1 MKMHWS
7 WTGGSRK
14 RSPPRHFMFNICSD
28 TSAKASLLEQ
38 LVINKPRHPW
48 NYDILNTSPSSLIL
62 HLSINPSIHPSTYP
76 LIPCSPTILCGYLCW
91 WWNETFRSTCITI
104 ILWVRL
110 LILSW
115 NLEEKKS
122 EKLSEMS
129 YTWGIIKLTSS
140 DEVIRVWYGYLY
152 SSHEEREW
160 DIENEGLKLLS
171 IISQSAI
178 SWKFSERYMHSLHLP
193 AHIRPSPSPSSHRPQ
208 IC

>member
-1 MKMHWS
+1 MMFLLPFWAFNVIAALLSMQGQKALGFHKKIYSITSTSLASLLCLLMKMHWS

-62 HLSINPSIHPSTYP
+62 HLSIYPSIHASTYP
-76 LIPCSPTILCGYLCW
+76 LIPCLPTILCRHLCW
-91 WWNETFRSTCITI
+91 WWNETFRSTCITR

-122 EKLSEMS
+122 EKLSEIS
-129 YTWGIIKLTSS
+129 YMWGFIKLTSS
-140 DEVIRVWYGYLY
+140 DEVIRVW
-152 SSHEEREW
+152 
-160 DIENEGLKLLS
+160 
-171 IISQSAI
+171 
-178 SWKFSERYMHSLHLP
+178 
-193 AHIRPSPSPSSHRPQ
+193 
-208 IC
+208 